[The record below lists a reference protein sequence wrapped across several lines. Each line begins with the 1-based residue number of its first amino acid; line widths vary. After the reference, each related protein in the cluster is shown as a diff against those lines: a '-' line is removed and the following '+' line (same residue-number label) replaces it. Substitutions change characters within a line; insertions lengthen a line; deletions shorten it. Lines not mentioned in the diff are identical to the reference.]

1 MVADDEA
8 LPSIWSEV
16 GHSGF
21 LHVER
26 DSVGH
31 SDIGGLEEF
40 DCFFLLIL
48 FQSYRIFYIN
58 SVVLPI
64 EK

>member
-8 LPSIWSEV
+8 LPSIWSKV

-48 FQSYRIFYIN
+48 FQSYRTF
-58 SVVLPI
+58 
-64 EK
+64 